1 MGMGYKKVFF
11 YVVVVT
17 VMVAGVLVAI
27 KTSNTKKQS
36 ELKQVAIASQDLVFY
51 TNDKQVETLSVD
63 VGNTGKSGKNTDLAS
78 NRTADIQVWIE

>member
-1 MGMGYKKVFF
+1 MRMGYKKIFF
-11 YVVVVT
+11 GVVVVT
-17 VMVAGVLVAI
+17 VIVAGVLVAI
-27 KTSNTKKQS
+27 KPSNMKKQS

-63 VGNTGKSGKNTDLAS
+63 VENTGKSGKNTDLAS